1 MHYEVVGFFWICCL
15 LVCVREIQPK
25 SVCFA
30 RIGILGSHK
39 YTKTNKHGSNF
50 RLLFLAQGLI
60 DSGIPI
66 HVHCVLKL

>member
-39 YTKTNKHGSNF
+39 
-50 RLLFLAQGLI
+50 
-60 DSGIPI
+60 
-66 HVHCVLKL
+66 